1 MERQL
6 KVIYKELDFQQSHQI
21 QNQISVFLN
30 SKNPRP
36 PIHER
41 AQLIL
46 EEREALL

>member
-1 MERQL
+1 MQSHL
-6 KVIYKELDFQQSHQI
+6 KVIYKEINFQQLHQI
-21 QNQISVFLN
+21 QNPISLFLN

-46 EEREALL
+46 